1 MTTKTFTVGVEYRGE
16 EATGYA
22 TVTPGR
28 GTDAEITLHG
38 TKPRWMAEIK
48 GMVTHPYSRTF
59 RVGETVEYDSYNLS
73 YTGVITSIGKK
84 TVTVDPG
91 RGGGKRRL
99 TLHTFNWRNWDFDAE
114 ETAVKNREMMV
125 TL

>member
-1 MTTKTFTVGVEYRGE
+1 MTTKTFTVAVEYRGD

-28 GTDAEITLHG
+28 GTGSEITLHG
-38 TKPRWMAEIK
+38 AKPRWMTEI
-48 GMVTHPYSRTF
+48 GEMVTHPYTRTF
-59 RVGETVEYDSYNLS
+59 RVGDTVEYDSFNLS
-73 YTGVITSIGKK
+73 YTGVIVSVGKK

-91 RGGGKRRL
+91 RGGRKRRL
-99 TLHTFNWRNWDFDAE
+99 AFHTFNWRNWDFDAE
-114 ETAVKNREMMV
+114 ETARRNSEMMM